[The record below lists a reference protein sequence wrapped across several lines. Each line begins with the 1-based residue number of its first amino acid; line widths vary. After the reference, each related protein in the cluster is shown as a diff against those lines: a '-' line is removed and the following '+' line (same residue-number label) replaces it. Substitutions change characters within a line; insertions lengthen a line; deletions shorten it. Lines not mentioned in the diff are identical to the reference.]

1 MGRLEWGMMSKQEDI
16 EEYMKRTY
24 SDKLAYGEPHQLYRT
39 PEAEFSRPQPS
50 PGLILTGGWL
60 GLRYVYSQEV
70 RSNVETFAESGNPNC
85 SIPDLPTR
93 RLLHTTSVFKNGT
106 LVVCGGMYTENTCI
120 SWNRAS
126 PDNVWEFAATLSI
139 PRTRAVTFMDP
150 VNNNILLMGGDDA
163 DAMKTG
169 VAIRV
174 GYSYP
179 VQRQFDLEH
188 SANSACLIPLKSNL
202 HEHSFVITGGI
213 ASDGYVQHYVDRY
226 QSTGYFDME
235 LPSLNTGRWN
245 HACSSYLDKYN
256 VDVLLV
262 TGGNS
267 QWNNWQLDEYLATTE
282 LLEEGGSE
290 WRTVPNL
297 SRGRNGARAANIGGK
312 IFLLGGQDE
321 NKDYPEEIFKFNE
334 EQQRWDVENL
344 SQSEL
349 PDTEVGRLEEGR
361 GWVGL
366 VEADLSAFCR

>member
-1 MGRLEWGMMSKQEDI
+1 MPLNQVKICGVLTSPNWPEDYSNDIHLIWRIAVPKGNIITIQMTHKELEYAEYADYVRITEGPGTGPTLKRYHGKSTGWRDQVLSTTEAVTVTFITDGSATAKGWRLEWGTMSRQEDI

-50 PGLILTGGWL
+50 PGVILTGGWL
-60 GLRYVYSQEV
+60 GRKYVYSQDV
-70 RSNVETFAESGNPNC
+70 RSTVKMFAESGNPNC

-106 LVVCGGMYTENTCI
+106 LVVCGGMYTKNTCI

-139 PRTRAVTFMDP
+139 PRTRAVAFMDP
-150 VNNNILLMGGDDA
+150 VNNNMLLMGGDDA

-174 GYSYP
+174 GCSHP

-226 QSTGYFDME
+226 QSTGSFDRE

-256 VDVLLV
+256 VDSSLLI
-262 TGGNS
+262 
-267 QWNNWQLDEYLATTE
+267 
-282 LLEEGGSE
+282 
-290 WRTVPNL
+290 R
-297 SRGRNGARAANIGGK
+297 
-312 IFLLGGQDE
+312 
-321 NKDYPEEIFKFNE
+321 
-334 EQQRWDVENL
+334 
-344 SQSEL
+344 
-349 PDTEVGRLEEGR
+349 
-361 GWVGL
+361 
-366 VEADLSAFCR
+366 FCL